1 MASIFPTNPN
11 PGETF
16 TVGTTTYQWTGSAW
30 LKVNSVSTGSSTL
43 GSLTVTT
50 VLSVTSSVD
59 STSTTSGALQ
69 ISGGIGIGK
78 NIVIGT
84 TATILGTAVSTS
96 TTTGAL
102 IVIGGVGIGGSVNVG
117 GNLTVSGSITGTI
130 TTATTLNNVG
140 GVSSAGTYYVQFVS
154 NNTTSSQTPNTTAA
168 LNFNPSTGELYATKF
183 SGSGADLT
191 NIPNN
196 ALDHSQITVNAGTG
210 IYIVG
215 SPVSLGGSV
224 SVYNTGVLSFSGG
237 STGLT
242 PSTATT
248 GTVTLAGTLG
258 TGYGGT
264 NNTVLGNPGSIAYS
278 DGTKYQFNTT
288 GTTGFV
294 LVSGGA
300 GAPVF
305 QNTLTLSSVIGT
317 ASTTTGA
324 LQVAGGVGIGGGLY
338 IGGTIT
344 GTNEVLSGTLSVTS
358 YSTLGLLTATTFT
371 ATSAN
376 ILGNVTISGYTQATL
391 LTATIFTATSSNIFG
406 NESVGGNLSVTG
418 YSTLGLL
425 TATVFTATSSNI
437 LGNESVGGNLTV
449 TGYSTLGLLTA
460 TVFTATSA
468 NIIGNETV
476 SGTLTVNSESFLKGV
491 TATIITAT
499 SLVIVGTTTA
509 TSTTTGVITVAGGI
523 GAYNAYLSQ
532 LNVNNY
538 ASFAGPVTFGNDV
551 TFSGTATYVLSTNTY
566 YTDNLLELHV
576 PPAGVYTPWTYPDGK
591 DIGFRFHYY
600 DRTLSTD
607 SNAALVL
614 ANDSQIL
621 KWYGSGAEVSTGTF
635 IGATYGTFKTGVIQ
649 LAGGNAT
656 NNASSGD
663 LQVTGGVGIGGG
675 LFVANS
681 VTASILTLVGTTVAS
696 STNTGALI
704 VAGGVGIGGDIWAGN
719 IFTGLGQYINFGGS
733 TGTRIWRDAARNGLD
748 LQSSGVSRLFIH
760 DTDGVVSISST
771 ATSTST
777 TTGAL
782 IVAGGAGVAGK
793 LYVGGDINAVSNVVL
808 NDTAVVHNATGIS
821 VGISTTTIDTF
832 STSTYRSA
840 KYVVSVSNSSIN
852 QYQTSEILVVQNG
865 SNSYLQ
871 STSVFSSATF
881 IMSFV
886 TSVVGNNV
894 VLQGTGIA
902 AGNTVKVQKI
912 YITI

>member
-50 VLSVTSSVD
+50 VLSVTSSVA

-196 ALDHSQITVNAGTG
+196 ALDHSQITVSAGTG

-576 PPAGVYTPWTYPDGK
+576 PPAGVSTPWTYPDGK

-621 KWYGSGAEVSTGTF
+621 EWYGSGAEVSTGTF

-696 STNTGALI
+696 STN
-704 VAGGVGIGGDIWAGN
+704 
-719 IFTGLGQYINFGGS
+719 
-733 TGTRIWRDAARNGLD
+733 
-748 LQSSGVSRLFIH
+748 
-760 DTDGVVSISST
+760 
-771 ATSTST
+771 
-777 TTGAL
+777 TGAL

>member
-1 MASIFPTNPN
+1 MASIFPTTPN

-50 VLSVTSSVD
+50 VLSVTSSVA

-102 IVIGGVGIGGSVNVG
+102 IVIGGVGIGGSVNV
-117 GNLTVSGSITGTI
+117 S
-130 TTATTLNNVG
+130 
-140 GVSSAGTYYVQFVS
+140 
-154 NNTTSSQTPNTTAA
+154 
-168 LNFNPSTGELYATKF
+168 
-183 SGSGADLT
+183 
-191 NIPNN
+191 
-196 ALDHSQITVNAGTG
+196 
-210 IYIVG
+210 
-215 SPVSLGGSV
+215 
-224 SVYNTGVLSFSGG
+224 
-237 STGLT
+237 
-242 PSTATT
+242 
-248 GTVTLAGTLG
+248 
-258 TGYGGT
+258 
-264 NNTVLGNPGSIAYS
+264 
-278 DGTKYQFNTT
+278 
-288 GTTGFV
+288 
-294 LVSGGA
+294 
-300 GAPVF
+300 
-305 QNTLTLSSVIGT
+305 
-317 ASTTTGA
+317 
-324 LQVAGGVGIGGGLY
+324 
-338 IGGTIT
+338 
-344 GTNEVLSGTLSVTS
+344 
-358 YSTLGLLTATTFT
+358 
-371 ATSAN
+371 
-376 ILGNVTISGYTQATL
+376 
-391 LTATIFTATSSNIFG
+391 
-406 NESVGGNLSVTG
+406 GNLSVTG

-437 LGNESVGGNLTV
+437 LGNESVGGKLTV

-591 DIGFRFHYY
+591 DIGLRFHYY
-600 DRTLSTD
+600 NRTASTD

-614 ANDSQIL
+614 ADDSQYL
-621 KWYGSGAEVSTGTF
+621 EWYGSGAEAGTGTF

-704 VAGGVGIGGDIWAGN
+704 VAGG
-719 IFTGLGQYINFGGS
+719 
-733 TGTRIWRDAARNGLD
+733 
-748 LQSSGVSRLFIH
+748 
-760 DTDGVVSISST
+760 
-771 ATSTST
+771 
-777 TTGAL
+777 
-782 IVAGGAGVAGK
+782 AGVAGK

-832 STSTYRSA
+832 STLTYRSA